1 MFVSWVLV
9 VEHGAELL
17 NVLAKGVVWLSV
29 SSMSWSPAPGLS
41 REWDISQRSGR
52 GGPDV

>member
-17 NVLAKGVVWLSV
+17 NVRAKGVVWPLV
-29 SSMSWSPAPGLS
+29 SSMSWSPVLS
-41 REWDISQRSGR
+41 REWVISQRSGR